1 MGIASFLPFLVGES
15 DRIDRTFSCRLG
27 HMVLWTVLLFLVP
40 VAGTSDLPKAVVNL
54 EPPWINVL
62 QGDYVTLK
70 CHGANTSEDS
80 STQWF
85 HRGDLIPTQVQ
96 SSYSFS
102 ATANSSGE
110 HRCQTGQTS
119 LSDPVQL
126 EVFSDWLL
134 LQTPRLVFQEGETI
148 VLRCHSWKN
157 WLLYK
162 VTFYQNGKSKKFF
175 GKNSNFTIPQA
186 NHNHSGDYHCTG
198 MIGQNLHSSQPV
210 TITVQGSTNVRNSS
224 LVMTMRN
231 SSGSSLVMVA
241 AVVSGISVMAI
252 VAAVVTVSYLR
263 RKQIS
268 ASFPNAEEAAKVE
281 AEKIIT
287 YSLLKHPEGP
297 EEEIGSRDYEN
308 CP

>member
-27 HMVLWTVLLFLVP
+27 HMVLWTVLLFL
-40 VAGTSDLPKAVVNL
+40 DLPKAVVNL